1 MFLTNLM
8 HDDLEIDFITSE
20 NLTVSMIAFPLL
32 FLSFLLNV
40 YLENTLWTYLGVT
53 LPVWISLIL
62 FLTTQKKKLIPSQK
76 RMKEKWGNLLMY
88 NGKKFVKNTDLT
100 MEQFKELYIDS
111 YQKDDQLREIEYSK
125 YKQNSE
131 IFAIQINNKDMDSF
145 PNEHFQLKNGK
156 LICIKKNDWI
166 VTDQPLEE
174 IYVIQ
179 DKTLRNT
186 YISENNQKILESFDR
201 QQ

>member
-1 MFLTNLM
+1 MFLTNLI
-8 HDDLEIDFITSE
+8 HDDLEIDFITPE
-20 NLTVSMIAFPLL
+20 NLKVSIIAFPLL
-32 FLSFLLNV
+32 FLSFVLNV
-40 YLENTLWTYLGVT
+40 YLENTFWTYLAVT
-53 LPVWISLIL
+53 LPLWISLVL
-62 FLTTQKKKLIPSQK
+62 FFITEKKQMIPSQQI
-76 RMKEKWGNLLMY
+76 MKDKWGSLLIY

-100 MEQFKELYIDS
+100 MKQFKELYIDS

-125 YKQNSE
+125 YKKNSE
-131 IFAIQINNKDMDSF
+131 IFAIQINNKEMNFF
-145 PNEHFQLKNGK
+145 PNEHFQLQNGK

-166 VTDQPLEE
+166 VTDQPLGE

-186 YISENNQKILESFDR
+186 YISEKNKKILDSFDR

>member
-8 HDDLEIDFITSE
+8 HDDLEIDFITAE
-20 NLTVSMIAFPLL
+20 NLRVSMIAFPLL
-32 FLSFLLNV
+32 FLSFILNV
-40 YLENTLWTYLGVT
+40 YLENTFWTYLVVT
-53 LPVWISLIL
+53 LPLWISLVL
-62 FLTTQKKKLIPSQK
+62 FLATEKKQLIPSQEI
-76 RMKEKWGNLLMY
+76 MKEKWGNLLMY

-100 MEQFKELYIDS
+100 LKQFKELYIDS

-131 IFAIQINNKDMDSF
+131 IFAIQINNKEMDFF

-166 VTDQPLEE
+166 VTDQPLGE

-186 YISENNQKILESFDR
+186 YISEKNKKILDSFDLT
-201 QQ
+201 Q

>member
-8 HDDLEIDFITSE
+8 HDDLEIEFITAE
-20 NLTVSMIAFPLL
+20 NLRVYMIAFPLL

-40 YLENTLWTYLGVT
+40 YLENTFWTYLGVT
-53 LPVWISLIL
+53 LPLWISLVL
-62 FLTTQKKKLIPSQK
+62 FFTTEKKQLIPSQEI
-76 RMKEKWGNLLMY
+76 MKEKWGNLLMY

-100 MEQFKELYIDS
+100 MKQFNELYIDS

-125 YKQNSE
+125 YKKNSE
-131 IFAIQINNKDMDSF
+131 IFAIQINNKEMNFF

-156 LICIKKNDWI
+156 LICIQKNDWI
-166 VTDQPLEE
+166 VTDQPLGE

-186 YISENNQKILESFDR
+186 YISEKNKKILDSFD
-201 QQ
+201 QQQ

>member
-1 MFLTNLM
+1 MFLTNLI
-8 HDDLEIDFITSE
+8 HDDLEIDFITPE
-20 NLTVSMIAFPLL
+20 NLKVSIVAFPLL
-32 FLSFLLNV
+32 FLSFVLNV
-40 YLENTLWTYLGVT
+40 YLENTFWTYLAVT
-53 LPVWISLIL
+53 LPLWISLVL
-62 FLTTQKKKLIPSQK
+62 FFITEKKQMIPSQQI
-76 RMKEKWGNLLMY
+76 MKDKWGSLLIY

-100 MEQFKELYIDS
+100 MKQFKELYIDS

-125 YKQNSE
+125 YKKNSE
-131 IFAIQINNKDMDSF
+131 IFAIQINNKEMNFF
-145 PNEHFQLKNGK
+145 PNEHFQLQNGK

-166 VTDQPLEE
+166 VTDQPLGE

-186 YISENNQKILESFDR
+186 YISEKNKKILDSFYR

>member
-8 HDDLEIDFITSE
+8 HDDLEIEFITAE
-20 NLTVSMIAFPLL
+20 NLRVYMIAFPLL

-40 YLENTLWTYLGVT
+40 YLENTFWTYLGVT
-53 LPVWISLIL
+53 LPLWISLVL
-62 FLTTQKKKLIPSQK
+62 FFTTEKKQLIPSQEI
-76 RMKEKWGNLLMY
+76 MKEKWGNLLMY

-100 MEQFKELYIDS
+100 MKQFNELYIDS

-125 YKQNSE
+125 YKKNSE
-131 IFAIQINNKDMDSF
+131 IFAIQINNKEMDFF

-156 LICIKKNDWI
+156 LICIQKNDWI
-166 VTDQPLEE
+166 VTDQPLGE

-186 YISENNQKILESFDR
+186 YISEKNKKILDSFD
-201 QQ
+201 QQQ

>member
-88 NGKKFVKNTDLT
+88 NGKMWRAEDMINA
-100 MEQFKELYIDS
+100 LYRS
-111 YQKDDQLREIEYSK
+111 G
-125 YKQNSE
+125 
-131 IFAIQINNKDMDSF
+131 F
-145 PNEHFQLKNGK
+145 PNEVKHFQLLLPQISPDTSGIRGGGNCSIYAFYMGLLAHYGDQFQGMTFNTLIDALITQIGSDANIDDEFIKNEISSELNNMK
-156 LICIKKNDWI
+156 TENLIL
-166 VTDQPLEE
+166 P
-174 IYVIQ
+174 
-179 DKTLRNT
+179 
-186 YISENNQKILESFDR
+186 
-201 QQ
+201 